1 MCFLLCRRKPGL
13 KTRKFFE
20 TTVTYTFSCSLR
32 QERYN
37 PRRTNPQGDSVSL
50 SSQRVT
56 ALLSAWR
63 EGHQD
68 AEHRLFDLVY
78 KDLRRVAARYMA
90 HERPE
95 HTLQATAL
103 VNEAYLRLIDIE
115 RIQWRDRSHF
125 LAVAAR
131 VMRRILVDNARA
143 HRAHKRGSGAQNV
156 SLDEALLVTRNY
168 GPDLVAL
175 DEALSGLASLDE
187 RQSKVVELRFF
198 GGLGVDE
205 TAEVLGVSS
214 DTVLRDWKMA
224 KVWLLRE
231 IKRGNSRPPRGG

>member
-1 MCFLLCRRKPGL
+1 
-13 KTRKFFE
+13 
-20 TTVTYTFSCSLR
+20 
-32 QERYN
+32 
-37 PRRTNPQGDSVSL
+37 VSRL
-50 SSQRVT
+50 SSQQVT
-56 ALLSAWR
+56 ALLCAWR
-63 EGHQD
+63 EGNAG
-68 AEHRLFDLVY
+68 AEDRLFDLVY
-78 KDLRRVAARYMA
+78 QDLRRVAARYMA

-115 RIQWRDRSHF
+115 RIHWRDRSHF

-143 HRAHKRGSGAQNV
+143 HRSHKRGSGAGNL
-156 SLDEALLVTRNY
+156 SLDEALLVARNY

-175 DEALSGLASLDE
+175 DEALSGLAGLDE

-198 GGLGVDE
+198 GGLSVDE
-205 TAEVLGVSS
+205 TAEVLGVSP

-231 IKRGNSRPPRGG
+231 IKRGSSCRRAADC